1 MLKHCLPLSL
11 HIQYMF
17 FKYRTFS
24 NINHSTVIRTRTLN
38 IDIIFVTS
46 SGSFYWR
53 VVTGT
58 SCTHCYKRVISS
70 SPVQQTKIGNTC
82 PVYFY
87 VHLHIYKKKS
97 LNLHWSFSYSSV
109 SRSSLLFFFK
119 QIYNSLPSSEKP
131 AFCHLLLF
139 FFFNLLKLRI

>member
-24 NINHSTVIRTRTLN
+24 NINHSIVIRTRTLN

-58 SCTHCYKRVISS
+58 SCAHCYKHVISS
-70 SPVQQTKIGNTC
+70 SPVQWTKIGNTC
-82 PVYFY
+82 LVYFY
-87 VHLHIYKKKS
+87 VHLHIYKKIIEFTLILQLQFS
-97 LNLHWSFSYSSV
+97 LKVWS
-109 SRSSLLFFFK
+109 
-119 QIYNSLPSSEKP
+119 P
-131 AFCHLLLF
+131 F
-139 FFFNLLKLRI
+139 FFFPFFKNKFITLFPAMRNLPSVIFFFFF